1 MSVSL
6 TKDEFLNR
14 FAERNKLFTIALLE
28 DLQKMKLLIKVRYE
42 SPNNI
47 HIELTDAVADI
58 VKSTI
63 FRVIDLVYLDQD

>member
-1 MSVSL
+1 M
-6 TKDEFLNR
+6 KP
-14 FAERNKLFTIALLE
+14 LF
-28 DLQKMKLLIKVRYE
+28 KVQYE